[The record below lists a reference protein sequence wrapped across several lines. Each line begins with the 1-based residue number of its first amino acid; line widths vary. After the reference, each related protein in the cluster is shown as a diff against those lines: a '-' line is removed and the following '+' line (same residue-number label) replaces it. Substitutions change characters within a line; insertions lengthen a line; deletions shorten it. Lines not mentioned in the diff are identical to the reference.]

1 MKTSFWLFF
10 VLLTVVT
17 TVIATEAEETS
28 GDDNKTDET
37 SQGSTFN
44 AEDHKDWGSYYDP
57 KNEFCGKFDCYKI
70 LGFDYESFGK
80 EHATKKEITQRYRTL
95 SRVWHPDKN
104 KKRADAKERFV
115 KIARA
120 YEVLTDEE
128 KRKEYDFLRY
138 NQEAYMKK
146 YGSDVMWTYAP
157 KSDTLMVVI
166 GLLVAGSVISWFI
179 QKQQWQNVADKIV
192 KAAVEDLGMGKG
204 GSSESKKLRD
214 KALTILEEQEKNN
227 SENGDSNGDAGVS
240 KKEKKKQKK
249 LTASEKRKQM
259 EDSLRPIVTDLVQ
272 EMDDFGAGYHKPTW
286 KDLMVVKLV
295 LFPVVFAKGVAWNT
309 MYGIRRL
316 RKLPLS
322 DEEREVLTRRALG
335 EIAWTAATEEDQ
347 KEMIK
352 RDLWVG
358 QNMLDWEEEQEVKL
372 LSAADRKRYNRM
384 KKKGKGKED

>member
-1 MKTSFWLFF
+1 MVS
-10 VLLTVVT
+10 TVV
-17 TVIATEAEETS
+17 AAESTETPD
-28 GDDNKTDET
+28 GDNKTDET
-37 SQGSTFN
+37 GKGSTFN

-80 EHATKKEITQRYRTL
+80 EHPSKKEITQRYRTL
-95 SRVWHPDKN
+95 SRLWHPDKN

-128 KRKEYDFLRY
+128 TRKEYDFMRY

-157 KSDTLMVVI
+157 KSDTLMVVL

-179 QKQQWQNVADKIV
+179 QKQQWQNVADKLI

-204 GSSESKKLRD
+204 GSIESKDLRD
-214 KALTILEEQEKNN
+214 KALEILEEQEKKN
-227 SENGDSNGDAGVS
+227 SESGDTNGDSAMS
-240 KKEKKKQKK
+240 KKEKKKKLK

-259 EDSLRPIVTDLVQ
+259 EDSLRPIITGLV
-272 EMDDFGAGYHKPTW
+272 EKIDDFGAGYHKPTW
-286 KDLMVVKLV
+286 KDLMVFKLA
-295 LFPVVFAKGVAWNT
+295 LFPVVLAKAVAWNT
-309 MYGIRRL
+309 GYGIRRL

-335 EIAWTAATEEDQ
+335 EISWTAATEEEQ
-347 KEMIK
+347 KEMIT

-372 LSAADRKRYNRM
+372 LSSADRKRYNRM